1 MRRDGTDGGTEVDF
15 MPAVRGKD
23 KASDVPADGAEGVS
37 AVLPEV
43 QAGEPDQREKFQNGN
58 SKCQTLRRSA
68 DQRTWSCAALFCP
81 ERRKEVGVKQ
91 TVYRR
96 TMDTQTGDLQS
107 VGQPGQYC
115 DRKRR
120 VDWLRG
126 GDSVR
131 RAIPAIQA
139 GDLAAPEA
147 LAQEQQQSQKIKK

>member
-1 MRRDGTDGGTEVDF
+1 MRRDGTDGRTEVDF
-15 MPAVRGKD
+15 MRAVRGKD

-37 AVLPEV
+37 AVLPKV

-68 DQRTWSCAALFCP
+68 DQRAWSCAAPFCP
-81 ERRKEVGVKQ
+81 ERRKEVRVKQ
-91 TVYRR
+91 TVCRR
-96 TMDTQTGDLQS
+96 TMDMQTVGLQS
-107 VGQPGQYC
+107 VGQPGRYC

-139 GDLAAPEA
+139 GDLAALEA

>member
-37 AVLPEV
+37 AVLPKV

-68 DQRTWSCAALFCP
+68 DQRTWSCVALFCP
-81 ERRKEVGVKQ
+81 ERRKEVRVKQ
-91 TVYRR
+91 TVYPRA
-96 TMDTQTGDLQS
+96 MDTQTVDLQS
-107 VGQPGQYC
+107 VGQPGRYC

-139 GDLAAPEA
+139 GDLAALEA

>member
-1 MRRDGTDGGTEVDF
+1 MDF

-68 DQRTWSCAALFCP
+68 DQRAWSCAALFCP
-81 ERRKEVGVKQ
+81 ERRKEVRVKQ
-91 TVYRR
+91 TVYPRM
-96 TMDTQTGDLQS
+96 MDTQTVDLQS
-107 VGQPGQYC
+107 VGQPGRYC

-126 GDSVR
+126 GDSIR

-139 GDLAAPEA
+139 GDLAALEA